1 LKQMK
6 ATTISTHFMVVK
18 TMMRVFKW

>member
-18 TMMRVFKW
+18 TMMRVFK